1 MKTFLT
7 AAIIG
12 VAWSS
17 IATVDEHSDAR
28 VIHLRMAGCD
38 DTANVVIKYFLTGPF
53 GGYADFVRT
62 RPGRAE
68 YAIETFRE
76 NQAAQ
81 SFRAFIWCRGRRIV
95 LLSAPSLTPN
105 STRTDIR
112 LQVLKEVRLS
122 GKLIFPTLDALGRVR
137 IEVEYSADWTNLFF
151 GVPDGGLTQFIV
163 ASAAVASDGS
173 FEMMVPDF
181 ANDPVVAQ
189 YESRG
194 TLRLIV
200 RETNTGNT
208 PYTLEQVQYPGHAV
222 ELAIAPAYAQLE
234 LYAFSR

>member
-1 MKTFLT
+1 
-7 AAIIG
+7 
-12 VAWSS
+12 
-17 IATVDEHSDAR
+17 
-28 VIHLRMAGCD
+28 
-38 DTANVVIKYFLTGPF
+38 VIKYVLTGPF
-53 GGYADFVRT
+53 GGYADFVRI

-95 LLSAPSLTPN
+95 LLSAPSLTAN
-105 STRTDIR
+105 STRTTDIR
-112 LQVLKEVRLS
+112 LQVLKEVSLS
-122 GKLIFPTLDALGRVR
+122 GKLIFPTLNALGRVR
-137 IEVEYSADWTNLFF
+137 VEVEYIADWTSLFF
-151 GVPDGGLTQFIV
+151 GLPDGGLTQFIV
-163 ASAAVASDGS
+163 ASAAVSSDGS

-181 ANDPVVAQ
+181 ANDPVIAQ

-194 TLRLIV
+194 TLRPIV
-200 RETNTGNT
+200 RETNTGNI

-222 ELAIAPAYAQLE
+222 ELAIAPAYPQLE